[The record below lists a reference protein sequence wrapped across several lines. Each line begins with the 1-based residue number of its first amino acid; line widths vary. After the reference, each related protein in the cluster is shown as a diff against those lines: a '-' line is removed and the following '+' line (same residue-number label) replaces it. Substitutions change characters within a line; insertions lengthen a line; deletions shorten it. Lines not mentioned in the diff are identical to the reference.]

1 MNSDETFLHG
11 QLVQDGKSDP
21 NFAMRFAIT
30 GRSRIDFGEL
40 LFQDIA

>member
-1 MNSDETFLHG
+1 MKSDETLLHG

-21 NFAMRFAIT
+21 KFAMRAAST
-30 GRSRIDFGEL
+30 DRPRIDFGEL